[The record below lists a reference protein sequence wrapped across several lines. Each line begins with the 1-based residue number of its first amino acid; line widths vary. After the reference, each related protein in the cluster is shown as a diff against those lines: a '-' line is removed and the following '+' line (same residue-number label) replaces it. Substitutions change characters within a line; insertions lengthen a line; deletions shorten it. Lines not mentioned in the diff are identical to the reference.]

1 MDFKNGKELL
11 ALCEKEHLPISAVMK
26 KREEFLKEMT
36 EDQVDA
42 KMRKALDIM
51 KNSVHESLEKPV
63 RSIGGLIGGEAEKI
77 RRHRREGKAICGEVL
92 SRAIVHSMA
101 VLELNASMG
110 VIVAAP
116 TAGSSGV
123 VPGLLLAL
131 QEVYG
136 LTDEEMLSG
145 LYNAGAVGYLL
156 MRNASV
162 AGAEAGC

>member
-63 RSIGGLIGGEAEKI
+63 RSIGGLIGGEAKMMKEY
-77 RRHRREGKAICGEVL
+77 RESGKNLCGEML
-92 SRAIVHSMA
+92 SRAMSYAMG
-101 VLELNASMG
+101 VLEVNATMG
-110 VIVAAP
+110 LIVAAP

-123 VPGLLLAL
+123 VPGALLA
-131 QEVYG
+131 
-136 LTDEEMLSG
+136 
-145 LYNAGAVGYLL
+145 
-156 MRNASV
+156 
-162 AGAEAGC
+162 